1 MSQQKTKWFIETAK
15 RYSIEVV
22 KTDRAPNGGEVIYF
36 DFSKT
41 GHYNPYFMIWTGG
54 GKEWNV
60 WHAEFGH
67 WYMPKNAKER
77 KQYPTTMHYKDEELE
92 EKIKD
97 YAERKGS

>member
-1 MSQQKTKWFIETAK
+1 
-15 RYSIEVV
+15 
-22 KTDRAPNGGEVIYF
+22 
-36 DFSKT
+36 
-41 GHYNPYFMIWTGG
+41 MIWTGG

-77 KQYPTTMHYKDEELE
+77 KQYPTTMYYKDEELE